1 MFHYS
6 ESCKAATSEPKDGVV
21 DSKPQLVA
29 SVRNGVI
36 LPHLDVL
43 CDLLMIGKEK
53 RPIYIPAS
61 YRSTVP
67 GFLLVKAFF

>member
-6 ESCKAATSEPKDGVV
+6 ESCKAATSEPKDGVL
-21 DSKPQLVA
+21 DSKQQLLA

-43 CDLLMIGKEK
+43 CDLLRS
-53 RPIYIPAS
+53 RPTA
-61 YRSTVP
+61 TWN
-67 GFLLVKAFF
+67 LLVT